1 MLSVEKEKSHNIKLT
16 QHIYHYTTT
25 NTPTRMPGPDPG
37 ERTVLVETLTRNF
50 CKKTNKNYADWLI
63 GRGGAKIKRLF
74 PTQLANYT
82 PQQIGSSLETI
93 KAQVA
98 KSSAMNTNNF
108 NTENTNNNNNNNDTN
123 NNDTKMES
131 PDVAYYNQPP
141 VESDDEAQPDMY
153 TPTKRYRPNS
163 PTSQRETDMP
173 RWTPKLDNSARK
185 TIRANR
191 STQRTPPRSPQRSPQ
206 RNDDT
211 STADLTSRFESAT
224 VSMPEL
230 RSADSIITTSH
241 VPQNVMETVTD
252 KHTFMERARIAAT
265 NDESLKIVDN
275 IRVEENSLDRLMIE
289 HGIEETN
296 RDKDIKI
303 VDNKMKRVTKAIED
317 IDRQRAEYVSELKSL
332 KEEKEK
338 KSTEKRFVLAKVKAL
353 HDLGKHACSTLRKC
367 ADYRLK
373 QGDGVK
379 KVAMELAEEHVN
391 MQKGYLTGGVE
402 EYEKISD
409 IQSSVG
415 GCPWE

>member
-1 MLSVEKEKSHNIKLT
+1 
-16 QHIYHYTTT
+16 
-25 NTPTRMPGPDPG
+25 
-37 ERTVLVETLTRNF
+37 
-50 CKKTNKNYADWLI
+50 
-63 GRGGAKIKRLF
+63 
-74 PTQLANYT
+74 
-82 PQQIGSSLETI
+82 
-93 KAQVA
+93 
-98 KSSAMNTNNF
+98 
-108 NTENTNNNNNNNDTN
+108 
-123 NNDTKMES
+123 MES

-141 VESDDEAQPDMY
+141 VESDDEETSQPDMY
-153 TPTKRYRPNS
+153 TPTKRYRSNS
-163 PTSQRETDMP
+163 HTPTSQRETDMP

-211 STADLTSRFESAT
+211 YTADLTSRFESAT
-224 VSMPEL
+224 VSVPEL
-230 RSADSIITTSH
+230 HSADSIISKSH

-289 HGIEETN
+289 RKIEETN

-303 VDNKMKRVTKAIED
+303 VDNGMERVTKAIED

-332 KEEKEK
+332 KREKEK
-338 KSTEKRFVLAKVKAL
+338 KLTEKRLVLAKVKAL

-373 QGDGVK
+373 KGDGVK

-391 MQKGYLTGGVE
+391 MQQRYLTGSVE
-402 EYEKISD
+402 EYEKISE